1 MSLKG
6 LIISVFQKLK
16 KLSTTLLGI
25 HTQKKCQLKCKNL
38 GYCDR
43 CRPIQKVFFFSGNK
57 KKTDTVFLCICNL
70 QIDGV
75 L

>member
-25 HTQKKCQLKCKNL
+25 HTQKKCQLECKNL
-38 GYCDR
+38 RVTTSEIFSVEFKSVVLKTEIRCDR
-43 CRPIQKVFFFSGNK
+43 K
-57 KKTDTVFLCICNL
+57 KQTVK
-70 QIDGV
+70 
-75 L
+75 